1 MADGNEITILDEL
14 LEMVEQNGNIP
25 RDTKDRMTL
34 RALAEV
40 IRQLKSLDKLQKR
53 VDALEKKNL
62 ITVYEKHPK
71 MAITVT
77 FAIFVIMNYAAH
89 AITPDQWFGALA
101 KALGIP

>member
-1 MADGNEITILDEL
+1 MANDNTPTILEEL
-14 LEMVEQNGNIP
+14 LEMVDQNGNIP

-40 IRQLKSLDKLQKR
+40 IRQLKTLDRLEKR
-53 VDALEKKNL
+53 VEALEKKNL
-62 ITVYEKHPK
+62 VTIYEKHPK
-71 MAITVT
+71 MATALV
-77 FAIFVIMNYAAH
+77 FAVFVILNYAAH